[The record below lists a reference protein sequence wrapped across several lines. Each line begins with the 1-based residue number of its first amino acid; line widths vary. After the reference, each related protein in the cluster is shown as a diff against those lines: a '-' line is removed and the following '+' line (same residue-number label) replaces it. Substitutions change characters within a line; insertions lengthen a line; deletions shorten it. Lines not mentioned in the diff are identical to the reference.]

1 MLSSLLLN
9 RELTQ
14 AISLFSMISGLF
26 AATYYGYPMFGVA
39 FIGISIWVMVISES
53 FLLSKV
59 QLEMQSAL
67 EDLNRRKE
75 KEVEQV
81 LYFLRQSSIAA
92 SPFES
97 IDGAKK
103 LCQRIGLPAMVLSGN
118 YQIIKANESMHNIL
132 GWKLGDLNGA
142 PAYSIND
149 PVVMS
154 KIGEYAAGGAQIDEN
169 TITSNYVYT
178 AKNGDKVHGL
188 MNAQKVGIEGY
199 FITFYPEEQFVFS
212 HDDIA
217 QMMVKDA

>member
-1 MLSSLLLN
+1 
-9 RELTQ
+9 
-14 AISLFSMISGLF
+14 MISGIF
-26 AATYYGYPMFGVA
+26 AAMYCDFPMLGVA
-39 FIGISIWVMVISES
+39 FIGISIWIMVISES

-97 IDGAKK
+97 IDGAKR

-178 AKNGDKVHGL
+178 TKNGDKVHGL

-212 HDDIA
+212 HEDIA

>member
-1 MLSSLLLN
+1 MFSSLLLN
-9 RELTQ
+9 REITQ
-14 AISLFSMISGLF
+14 AASLFSMISGIF
-26 AATYYGYPMFGVA
+26 AAMYCDFPMLGVA
-39 FIGISIWVMVISES
+39 FIGISIWIMVISES

-97 IDGAKK
+97 IDGAKR

-154 KIGEYAAGGAQIDEN
+154 KIGEYAAGGTQIDEN

-178 AKNGDKVHGL
+178 TKNGDKVRGL

-212 HDDIA
+212 RDDVA
-217 QMMVKDA
+217 QMMVQDA